1 MHSGGREEDGESS
14 STGDGIREMIE
25 TSMSI
30 QSKEKSRK
38 KPPLSNLD
46 AFPKTLVSV
55 APRVS
60 GPLAL
65 VDSEL
70 QDQIQLLVR
79 SKWKA
84 KKHRRPFSSRL

>member
-1 MHSGGREEDGESS
+1 MHSGGKEEDVESS

-25 TSMSI
+25 TSMSV
-30 QSKEKSRK
+30 QSKETSRK
-38 KPPLSNLD
+38 KLPPSNPD
-46 AFPKTLVSV
+46 AFPNALVSV
-55 APRVS
+55 APRVL

-65 VDSEL
+65 VDFEL